1 MLYINDVQHFRLHFY
16 DPSPILP
23 LMMTEKKRGKGRPT
37 MAPSGQPRIRKMYRM
52 TPEIVK
58 ALQKAKRRTKLSETA
73 YVELALKE
81 KLIADGIIKEPEST
95 THD

>member
-1 MLYINDVQHFRLHFY
+1 MV
-16 DPSPILP
+16 
-23 LMMTEKKRGKGRPT
+23 TERKRGRGRPPK
-37 MAPSGQPRIRKMYRM
+37 AGGIEPRIRKMYRM

-81 KLIADGIIKEPEST
+81 KLIADGIIKGPE
-95 THD
+95 